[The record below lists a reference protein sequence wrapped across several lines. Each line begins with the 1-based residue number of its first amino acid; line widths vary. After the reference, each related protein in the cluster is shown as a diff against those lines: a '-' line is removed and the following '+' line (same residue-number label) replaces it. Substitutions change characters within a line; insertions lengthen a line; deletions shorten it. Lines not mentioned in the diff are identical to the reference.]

1 MSVDITPALRKIDAM
16 MDGFFAAIP
25 NALLALVVLALAY
38 FVAKRTGS
46 LVRRIL
52 ASRWPRGTAGLV
64 LGRLLRWVIMLLG
77 LLVAFSITFPSLTT
91 RDLIQFLGIG
101 TVAVGF
107 AFRDVLQNFLAGIIL
122 LLTHPF
128 RIGDEIAIGDVQG
141 IVEEV
146 ETRATM
152 VKTYDGTRVV
162 IPNASILTR
171 NVIVNTAFQLR
182 RASLELDLAQGVD
195 VGQAKGLILE
205 AISDVDGVA
214 NSPQP
219 RVRVKDFSNGN
230 WKIRVT
236 WWTAAPR
243 SEWLGSTDKVIPAI
257 KDKLNSAGIE
267 LPSDPLDSIA
277 EIAEKIGSVGARSS
291 ITSMASSL

>member
-1 MSVDITPALRKIDAM
+1 MSIDLAPALRKIDAM
-16 MDGFFAAIP
+16 IDGFVAAIP
-25 NALLALVVLALAY
+25 NALLALVVLALSY
-38 FVAKRTGS
+38 VIAKRTGS

-52 ASRWPRGTAGLV
+52 ARRWPRGTAGIV

-77 LLVAFSITFPSLTT
+77 VLVAFSITFPSLTT

-128 RIGDEIAIGDVQG
+128 RVGDEIAIGDVQG

-171 NVIVNTAFQLR
+171 NVVVNTAFHLR
-182 RASLELDLAQGVD
+182 RASLELDLDQGVD
-195 VGQAKGLILE
+195 VAKAKRLILE
-205 AISDVDGVA
+205 AISDVEGVA
-214 NSPQP
+214 DNPQP
-219 RVRVKDFSNGN
+219 RARVKDFSNGN
-230 WKIRVT
+230 WRIRAT
-236 WWTAAPR
+236 WWTASSR
-243 SEWLGSTDKVIPAI
+243 SEWLGAKDEVIPAV
-257 KDKLNSAGIE
+257 KGKLNSAGIE

-277 EIAEKIGSVGARSS
+277 EKIGSIGSPRGSVTS
-291 ITSMASSL
+291 SMASSL

>member
-25 NALLALVVLALAY
+25 NALLALVVLALSY
-38 FVAKRTGS
+38 VIAKRTGS

-52 ASRWPRGTAGLV
+52 ASRWPRGTGGVV

-77 LLVAFSITFPSLTT
+77 VLVAFSITFPSLTT

-128 RIGDEIAIGDVQG
+128 RVGDEIAIGDVQG

-171 NVIVNTAFQLR
+171 NVVVNTAFHLR
-182 RASLELDLAQGVD
+182 RASVELDLDQGVD
-195 VGQAKGLILE
+195 VAKAKQLILE
-205 AISDVDGVA
+205 AILDVEGVA
-214 NSPQP
+214 DNPQP
-219 RVRVKDFSNGN
+219 RARVKDFSNGN
-230 WKIRVT
+230 WRIRAT
-236 WWTAAPR
+236 WWTASSR
-243 SEWLGSTDKVIPAI
+243 SEWLGAKDEVIPAI
-257 KDKLNSAGIE
+257 KGRLNSAGIE

-277 EIAEKIGSVGARSS
+277 EKIGSIGSPRGSVTS
-291 ITSMASSL
+291 SMASSL

>member
-25 NALLALVVLALAY
+25 NALLALVVLALSY
-38 FVAKRTGS
+38 VIAKRTGS

-52 ASRWPRGTAGLV
+52 ASRWPRGTGGVV

-77 LLVAFSITFPSLTT
+77 VLVAFSITFPSLTT

-128 RIGDEIAIGDVQG
+128 RVGDEIAIGDVQG

-171 NVIVNTAFQLR
+171 NVVVNTAFHLR
-182 RASLELDLAQGVD
+182 RASVELDLDQGVD
-195 VGQAKGLILE
+195 VARAKQLILE
-205 AISDVDGVA
+205 AILDVEGVA
-214 NSPQP
+214 DNPQP
-219 RVRVKDFSNGN
+219 RARVKDFSNGN
-230 WKIRVT
+230 WRIRAT
-236 WWTAAPR
+236 WWTASSR
-243 SEWLGSTDKVIPAI
+243 SEWLGAKDEVIPAV
-257 KDKLNSAGIE
+257 KGKLNSAGIE

-277 EIAEKIGSVGARSS
+277 EKIGSIGSPRGSVTS
-291 ITSMASSL
+291 SMASSL